1 VEARECT
8 PCPLTPTCPH
18 TGGLALPWAR
28 RKSPPWDGV
37 SSEIVQAN
45 KKKLSALVSKQAV
58 PHLHG
63 VLPARRRAP
72 GLQFPVIVTRT
83 SCEAAPRP
91 APSPAREPGR
101 GRGSNSAEP
110 TIYPS
115 HSEYRPRRGTC
126 WSCKL
131 LAKVRKYGDGWM
143 WTSWSAYN
151 CRAAWLAMR
160 DHWNVMCSLFCRC

>member
-1 VEARECT
+1 M
-8 PCPLTPTCPH
+8 H
-18 TGGLALPWAR
+18 I
-28 RKSPPWDGV
+28 V
-37 SSEIVQAN
+37 SSHAHLSPHGWSGSPVGAAEEPPVGRCELRNSPSKQKKIIGSCVQA
-45 KKKLSALVSKQAV
+45 SS